1 MESENYLKDI
11 SEIKNLMNKSSQF
24 ISLSGLSGAFAG
36 IYAIIGAAY
45 FYITTR
51 SIKISDFETKDIDKA
66 TIIFILFVI
75 LSTLTTII
83 FTSIR
88 AKSLD
93 EKSWDVKTKNL
104 VQAFFTPIL
113 IGLVFVLILYF
124 NNEYNYLL
132 ALLLVFYGI
141 GLLNAGFTTNNLV
154 KPLGYIQVT
163 FGLICAIKYDYTF
176 WFFAIGFGIV
186 HLVYGSIVYF
196 KIDKK

>member
-51 SIKISDFETKDIDKA
+51 SIRISDFDTKDIDKA

-93 EKSWDVKTKNL
+93 EKSWDAKTKNL

-113 IGLVFVLILYF
+113 IGLIFVLILYF

-132 ALLLVFYGI
+132 ALLLLFYGI

-154 KPLGYIQVT
+154 KPLGYIQIT
-163 FGLICAIKYDYTF
+163 IGLICAIKYDYTF